1 MKISLK
7 LDTSKNKKEGFPL
20 VLSIYVSKTDRL
32 YRFSGFFSTLENWD
46 FKKEEPKK
54 SHPLYIGIMSY
65 ILETKQKINDLINQR
80 QKMSAQQIFEFI
92 NGKDDDFYSF
102 WESRVEELKNTGQSG
117 NAMFYE
123 VNLKILKSYKKDLK
137 FSEID
142 YNFLTKF
149 KLDKKKTCNNGGIN
163 TYLKAMRAIYNE
175 GVKRGI
181 YTPNTHISPFTNIME
196 KSTITKDKN
205 LTLDEVK
212 MMVRQEQKH
221 RFYDYFM
228 LMFLLGGVDFVDITN
243 LKKEH
248 IRQGRVKFVRFKGG
262 TNEIIDNKIFP
273 EAEEILNKYQ
283 SESEYL
289 LPIHQYSY
297 KPYRDKFT
305 REFRKWIE
313 EIGVTS
319 YFSSKSARYTFINIG
334 KELLLNRDVLMELT
348 GHARGD
354 VHSIY
359 EGKFPNH
366 IKDEVH
372 RKIIDTVF
380 SDD

>member
-7 LDTSKNKKEGFPL
+7 LDTNKNKKEGFPL

-65 ILETKQKINDLINQR
+65 ILETKQKINDLLNQR
-80 QKMSAQQIFEFI
+80 QKMTAQQIFEYL
-92 NGKDDDFYSF
+92 NGKDDDFYIF

-181 YTPNTHISPFTNIME
+181 YTPNSHINPFTNIME
-196 KSTITKDKN
+196 KATITKDKN

-212 MMVRQEQKH
+212 MIVRQEQKH

-262 TNEIIDNKIFP
+262 TNEVIDNKIFP

-289 LPIHQYSY
+289 LPIYQYSY

-305 REFRKWIE
+305 REFRKWLE

-372 RKIIDTVF
+372 RKIIDAVF